1 MFIRGQPRNQNM
13 DPWHIYIYIYILFM
27 WDVRVNLRV
36 PRLILTDSKIN
47 NQVSLKLLSILA
59 AIKLEREITKEQTL

>member
-13 DPWHIYIYIYILFM
+13 DPWHIYIYILFM

-59 AIKLEREITKEQTL
+59 AIKLEREITREQTL